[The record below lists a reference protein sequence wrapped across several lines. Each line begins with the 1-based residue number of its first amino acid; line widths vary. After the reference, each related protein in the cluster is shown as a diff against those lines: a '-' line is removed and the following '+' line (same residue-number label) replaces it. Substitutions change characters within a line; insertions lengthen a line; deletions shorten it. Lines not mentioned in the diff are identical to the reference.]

1 MASKSMT
8 FSLTLEAVTDAFSK
22 NMGNARK
29 SYTDATKGIME
40 DSAKLVNTT
49 TELSAKM
56 KDIFNA
62 KDASGITSALKA
74 ATQELNNTK
83 QGATLAA
90 QELKLIGAAG
100 KQASTELTGSLKL
113 AQAELTR
120 LQQTKAAPADIDAA
134 KAKIIQLKQDIAN
147 ASAAYAQFQA
157 ASTAAMRR
165 AAVDAADASKAA
177 QGAGK
182 AIYEALN
189 IKSGGT
195 LRTEIASLTREFATF
210 KANSGAPAAEIERVS
225 KAATARL
232 KELSGE
238 LKGVGTGG
246 RLAAAGIKELIVAG
260 AGLAGLTM
268 GLGAVKDGIVAV
280 LDATMKF
287 DALNKQLEYATGSAA
302 KAAVEFEFIR
312 SVTKEMGLELFS
324 SAEGFAKLA
333 ASTKGTRLEGE
344 KTREIFKGV
353 AAAAASMNLTADQ
366 TGGVILALSQIMGKG
381 KVSME
386 ELRGQLG
393 ERLTPAFAIAAKSM
407 GVTTDKLEE
416 MVAAGLDSAAFLE
429 KFGPALLQTFGPTA
443 AGNVSTL
450 AGQVTLLKNEFS
462 ELLLQIGTGENGLGG
477 AAIVV
482 LQDLRAAIDKIQEAM
497 ASVDPVTIQ
506 AVQTAFSQLWGIV
519 TAVAGGLF
527 TALGDVVGV
536 LDTLLRGVTGVTT
549 AFGGMGVSAEE
560 PVNFLTRSL
569 QGVGILLGTLRDGIE
584 GISIAFTLST
594 GVVQAFFA
602 AIALGLSK
610 VTFGD
615 LSAELEAFSLRL
627 QTGATQSFDKASQA
641 ALNFKSAAVQAA
653 DDAAN
658 AGVAGAAK
666 SEAAYVGSATVAA
679 GAQAQVGT
687 AAAAAANVV
696 ELSSMKGEVATLK
709 LVGASQ
715 QVVGAFKD
723 LAKESGVNLPVLA
736 QSVQQIATVMAEVA
750 VKSGDVAKAIG
761 KNLPEAIAKLTGPEL
776 QEFSTVF
783 IAALKEA
790 GAEVGVINKAVLQFA
805 EQSVKVLG
813 GDIAPAIKGTT
824 QQFKDQETVL
834 GGLIKDLDGMGQ
846 AGVDASKA
854 IAISLES
861 MLAKARN
868 PTEVQTLIDYWTKL
882 GNQGVITGNQLV
894 DGLNR
899 AKGKLDEM
907 KPGINSLA
915 EAFKLFGL
923 QTREDASRLATDYG
937 QGFDLLLKSGKST
950 AYELRAAFT
959 QLAQAQV
966 SANGGVIDAALK
978 AKAAMNGLSI
988 SVDADGKVIVRSM
1001 KEAENATRAVGNAA
1015 GNAAGGFGNM
1025 ADQAER
1031 VAKAQK
1037 QLQEIYDRNK
1047 VGNGA
1052 DLVGKSGD
1060 VREAAV
1066 MQTDINQAIA
1076 KRYGEDAVGNDKA
1089 NLAWQLRQ
1097 QLESYQRNYG
1107 NVARSKQSLDQQ
1119 RNIAAELTRVEAE
1132 LAKELSAKVAAD
1144 ATKTASRATAGGIV
1158 DAAVNGKLENVA
1170 RPMAGGMGTGTAA
1183 GVGSG
1188 GIGSRQV
1195 LEFVAPDGSTA
1206 TVSTLGGTSA
1216 QDVLNVLKQAGA
1228 TSSSFRA
1235 G

>member
-29 SYTDATKGIME
+29 SYTEATRGIME
-40 DSAKLVNTT
+40 DSTKLASNTS
-49 TELSAKM
+49 ELSAKM
-56 KDIFNA
+56 KDIFTA
-62 KDASGITSALKA
+62 KDASGITTALKS

-100 KQASTELTGSLKL
+100 KQATTELTGSLKL
-113 AQAELTR
+113 AQAELTK
-120 LQQTKAAPADIDAA
+120 LQQTKATPADIDAT

-147 ASAAYAQFQA
+147 SAAAYAQFQA

-195 LRTEIASLTREFATF
+195 LRTEIASLTREFASF

-232 KELSGE
+232 KELSSE
-238 LKGVGTGG
+238 LSGIGGSG
-246 RLAAAGIKELIVAG
+246 RLAAGGIKDLIVAG
-260 AGLAGLTM
+260 AGLAGLTV

-280 LDATMKF
+280 LAATMRF
-287 DALNKQLEYATGSAA
+287 DALNKQLEYATGNSA
-302 KAAVEFEFIR
+302 KAAQEFDFIR
-312 SVTKEMGLELFS
+312 GVVKDMGLELFS

-333 ASTKGTRLEGE
+333 SATKGTRLEGE
-344 KTREIFKGV
+344 KTRELFKGI

-416 MVAAGLDSAAFLE
+416 MVAAGLDSASFLE

-443 AGNVSTL
+443 ASNVSTL
-450 AGQVTLLKNEFS
+450 AGQVNLLKNQFS
-462 ELLLQIGTGENGLGG
+462 EVLLQLGTGENGLGG

-482 LQDLRAAIDKIQEAM
+482 LQDLRGAIEKIQQAM
-497 ASVDPVTIQ
+497 ASVDPVTIE

-527 TALGDVVGV
+527 TALSDVVGV
-536 LDTLLRGVTGVTT
+536 LDTLLRGVTGITT

-560 PVNFLTRSL
+560 PVNFLTRAL
-569 QGVGILLGTLRDGIE
+569 QGVGILLGTLRDGIG
-584 GISIAFTLST
+584 GISIAFTLTT
-594 GVVQAFFA
+594 GVVQSFFA

-666 SEAAYVGSATVAA
+666 SQAAYTAGATAAA
-679 GAQAQVGT
+679 GAQGQVGT
-687 AAAAAANVV
+687 AAAAAATSI

-709 LVGASQ
+709 MVSASQ
-715 QVVGAFKD
+715 QVVAAFKD

-736 QSVQQIATVMAEVA
+736 QSVLQIANVMAEVA
-750 VKSGDVAKAIG
+750 LKSNDVARAIG
-761 KNLPEAIAKLTGPEL
+761 KNLPEAIAKL
-776 QEFSTVF
+776 S
-783 IAALKEA
+783 
-790 GAEVGVINKAVLQFA
+790 GAELREFQTTFIKALQDAGVEADLLNKVVLQFA
-805 EQSVKVLG
+805 EQSVKSLG
-813 GDIAPAIKGTT
+813 GDIGSAVRGVT
-824 QQFKDQETVL
+824 QQFIEQETVL
-834 GGLIKDLDGMGQ
+834 GGLIGDMDKMGQ
-846 AGVDASKA
+846 AGVDAGRA
-854 IAISLES
+854 VALSLEA
-861 MLAKARN
+861 MLVKARN
-868 PTEVQTLIDYWTKL
+868 PVEVQTLIDYWARL
-882 GNQGVITGNQLV
+882 GKQGAITGQQLV
-894 DGLNR
+894 EGLNR
-899 AKGKLDEM
+899 AKNKLDEL
-907 KPGINSLA
+907 KPGINSLQ
-915 EAFKLFGL
+915 EAFKTFGL
-923 QTREDASRLATDYG
+923 QSREEAAILATKYG
-937 QGFDLLLKSGKST
+937 EAFDVMKTSGKATS
-950 AYELRAAFT
+950 AELRAAFE
-959 QLAQAQV
+959 QLAQVSV
-966 SANGGVIDAALK
+966 SANKGVIDAALK
-978 AKAAMNGLSI
+978 AKASMAGLSI
-988 SVDADGKVIVRSM
+988 QVDADGKVIVRSM

-1047 VGNGA
+1047 VGNGS

-1066 MQTDINQAIA
+1066 LQTDINQAIA
-1076 KRYGEDAVGNDKA
+1076 KRYGDQAVGNDKA
-1089 NLAWQLRQ
+1089 NLAFQLRL
-1097 QLESYQRNYG
+1097 QLENYKRNYG
-1107 NVARSKQSLDQQ
+1107 NVARSQQSLDQQ

-1132 LAKELSAKVAAD
+1132 LAKELSAKVAED
-1144 ATKTASRATAGGIV
+1144 ATKTASRAAAGGIV

-1170 RPMAGGMGTGTAA
+1170 RPVAGGMSTGAAASLGGGTANK
-1183 GVGSG
+1183 
-1188 GIGSRQV
+1188 QV

-1206 TVSTLGGTSA
+1206 TVATLGSTSA
-1216 QDVLNVLKQAGA
+1216 QDVLNVLKRAGA
-1228 TSSSFRA
+1228 NSSSFRA

>member
-29 SYTDATKGIME
+29 SYTDATRGIME
-40 DSAKLVNTT
+40 DSAKLVNNTN
-49 TELSAKM
+49 ELSAKM
-56 KDIFNA
+56 KDIFTA

-90 QELKLIGAAG
+90 QELRLIGAAG
-100 KQASTELTGSLKL
+100 KQASTELTGSLRL

-195 LRTEIASLTREFATF
+195 LRTEIASLTRDFATF
-210 KANSGAPAAEIERVS
+210 KVNSGAPAAEIERVS

-232 KELSGE
+232 KELSKE
-238 LKGVGTGG
+238 LGGIGGAG
-246 RLAAAGIKELIVAG
+246 RLAAGGIKDLIVAG
-260 AGLAGLTM
+260 AGLAGLTV
-268 GLGAVKDGIVAV
+268 GLHAVKDGIVAV
-280 LDATMKF
+280 LDATMRF
-287 DALNKQLEYATGSAA
+287 DALNKQLEYATGSSA
-302 KAAVEFEFIR
+302 KAAQEFDFIR
-312 SVTKEMGLELFS
+312 GVVKDMGLELFS

-333 ASTKGTRLEGE
+333 SATKGTRLEGE
-344 KTREIFKGV
+344 KTRELFKGI

-416 MVAAGLDSAAFLE
+416 MVAAGLDSASFLE

-443 AGNVSTL
+443 QSNVSTL
-450 AGQVTLLKNEFS
+450 AGQVNLLKNEFS
-462 ELLLQIGTGENGLGG
+462 ELLLQLGTGENGLGG
-477 AAIVV
+477 GAIVV
-482 LQDLRAAIDKIQEAM
+482 LQDLRAGIDKIQEAM
-497 ASVDPVTIQ
+497 ASVDPTTIQ
-506 AVQTAFSQLWGIV
+506 AVQTAFTQLWGIV

-549 AFGGMGVSAEE
+549 AFGGMGTSAEE
-560 PVNFLTRSL
+560 PVNFLTRAL
-569 QGVGILLGTLRDGIE
+569 QGVSVLLGALQDGIN
-584 GISIAFTLST
+584 GISLAFTLTT
-594 GVVQAFFA
+594 GVVQSFFA

-610 VTFGD
+610 VTFGE

-666 SEAAYVGSATVAA
+666 SQAAYTTSATAAA

-687 AAAAAANVV
+687 AAAAAANVI

-709 LVGASQ
+709 MVGASQ
-715 QVVGAFKD
+715 EVVKAFKD

-736 QSVQQIATVMAEVA
+736 QSVLQIATVMAEVA

-776 QEFSTVF
+776 QEFSSVF
-783 IAALKEA
+783 IAALREA
-790 GAEVGVINKAVLQFA
+790 GAEVEVVNKAVRQFA

-813 GDIAPAIKGTT
+813 GDIAPAIKDTT

-834 GGLIKDLDGMGQ
+834 GGLIKDLDGMGK
-846 AGVDASKA
+846 AGVDASRA
-854 IAISLES
+854 IAISLEG
-861 MLAKARN
+861 MLSKARN
-868 PTEVQTLIDYWTKL
+868 PVEVQTLIDYWTKL
-882 GNQGVITGNQLV
+882 GSQGVITGNQLV
-894 DGLNR
+894 EGLNR
-899 AKGKLDEM
+899 AKNKLDEL
-907 KPGINSLA
+907 KPGINSLQ
-915 EAFKLFGL
+915 EAFKTFGL
-923 QTREDASRLATDYG
+923 QSREDAAILATKYG
-937 QGFDLLLKSGKST
+937 EAFEVMRASGKATS
-950 AYELRAAFT
+950 AELRAAFE
-959 QLAQAQV
+959 QLAQVSV
-966 SANGGVIDAALK
+966 SANKGVIDAALK
-978 AKAAMNGLSI
+978 AKASMAGLSI
-988 SVDADGKVIVRSM
+988 QVDADGKVIVRSM

-1015 GNAAGGFGNM
+1015 GGAAGGFSNM

-1031 VAKAQK
+1031 VAAAQK
-1037 QLQEIYDRNK
+1037 KLQEIYDRNK
-1047 VGNGA
+1047 VGNGS
-1052 DLVGKSGD
+1052 DLIGKSGD

-1066 MQTDINQAIA
+1066 LQTDINQWIA
-1076 KRYGEDAVGNDKA
+1076 KRYGDEAVGNDKA
-1089 NLAWQLRQ
+1089 QKAWELREQLRN
-1097 QLESYQRNYG
+1097 YQKSYG
-1107 NVARSKQSLDQQ
+1107 NVTRSKESLDQQ
-1119 RNIAAELTRVEAE
+1119 RNIANELDRVEKE
-1132 LAKELSAKVAAD
+1132 LAAELSAKVAAD
-1144 ATKTASRATAGGIV
+1144 ATKTATNATAGGIV

-1170 RPMAGGMGTGTAA
+1170 RPTAGGMSTGNAAGLGGGTGNKQ
-1183 GVGSG
+1183 
-1188 GIGSRQV
+1188 I

-1206 TVSTLGGTSA
+1206 TVATLGGTTA
-1216 QDVLNVLKQAGA
+1216 QDVLNVFKQAGA
-1228 TSSSFRA
+1228 TSSAFRA